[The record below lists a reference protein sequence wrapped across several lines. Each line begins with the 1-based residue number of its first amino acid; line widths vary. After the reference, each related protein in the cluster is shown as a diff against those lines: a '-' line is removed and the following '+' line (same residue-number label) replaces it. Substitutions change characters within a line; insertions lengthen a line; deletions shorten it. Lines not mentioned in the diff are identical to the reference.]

1 MARKHLILI
10 MASVATLAAAA
21 AVAQQVA
28 PAAPAATAPATQDA
42 TTFGAG
48 LVTAITDAI
57 AKNPGLTPVALQTVL
72 EDALQ
77 AVFVQANVS
86 PDTAKAGVEAS
97 KVSLTAKGLYC
108 PASDG
113 PATKTCEAVAKALD
127 LALAATQATGAIGN
141 NGTVPFGAPPNSG
154 SAGGGGG
161 VTHPPVS

>member
-1 MARKHLILI
+1 MARKYLILI
-10 MASVATLAAAA
+10 VASVAALATA
-21 AVAQQVA
+21 AVARQVT
-28 PAAPAATAPATQDA
+28 PAAPAASAPASQDA
-42 TTFGAG
+42 ATFGAG

-57 AKNPGLTPVALQTVL
+57 AKNTGLAPPALQTVI

-86 PDTAKAGVEAS
+86 PDTAKAGVEAA
-97 KVSLTAKGLYC
+97 KVSLVAQGLYC
-108 PASDG
+108 AAPEG

-141 NGTVPFGAPPNSG
+141 GGAVPFGAPPNSG

-161 VTHPPVS
+161 VTHPPVT